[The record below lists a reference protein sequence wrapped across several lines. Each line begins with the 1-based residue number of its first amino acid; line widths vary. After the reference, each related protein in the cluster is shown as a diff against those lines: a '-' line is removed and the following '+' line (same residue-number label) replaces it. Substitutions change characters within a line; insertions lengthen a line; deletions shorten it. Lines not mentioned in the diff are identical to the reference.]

1 MGQKMSKTITYK
13 GKLAMGLQEKIHLS
27 TNDGLKGYR
36 IKAFE
41 LLSATPGAGN
51 SEFLGK
57 IFITDQAASITSAVD
72 FSDADLLAVNFSKAV
87 ANDGLGADSK
97 VIIFDKETINQDIF
111 LYITD
116 VTGGTVECN
125 YYVELEQ
132 FKIDL
137 VTSTYHTLKNIRS
150 KTQI

>member
-1 MGQKMSKTITYK
+1 MSKTITYK
-13 GKLAMGLQEKIHLS
+13 GKLAMGVQEKIHLS

-36 IKAFE
+36 IKAFD
-41 LLSATPGAGN
+41 LVSATPGAGN

-57 IFITDQAASITSAVD
+57 IFITDQTGSFTSAVD
-72 FSDADLLAVNFSKAV
+72 FSDADLLAINFSKSV
-87 ANDGLGADSK
+87 GNDGLGADSK

-111 LYITD
+111 VYITD
-116 VTGGTVECN
+116 ATGNTVECN
-125 YYVELEQ
+125 YYLELEQ

-150 KTQI
+150 RTQV